1 MTDEANLDSDKK
13 WALPFPTSRDR
24 GDTML
29 DDAHR
34 IIAGAV
40 LLSVLGIAYGGTF
53 VLRVTR
59 GDVPANDLQRRFYR
73 AGHAHAGVLVTLAL
87 ATQPFVDAA
96 GLTGFWEL
104 LGRSG
109 TAWAAV
115 LMPAG
120 FFLSAAGRGRTR
132 PNRLIALVW
141 AGAAVLAASVLALGI
156 GLLT

>member
-1 MTDEANLDSDKK
+1 V
-13 WALPFPTSRDR
+13 PT
-24 GDTML
+24 T
-29 DDAHR
+29 
-34 IIAGAV
+34 
-40 LLSVLGIAYGGTF
+40 
-53 VLRVTR
+53 
-59 GDVPANDLQRRFYR
+59 DLQNRFYR

-141 AGAAVLAASVLALGI
+141 AGAAVLAASVLALGV
-156 GLLT
+156 GLLS

>member
-1 MTDEANLDSDKK
+1 MTVQLSEASI
-13 WALPFPTSRDR
+13 AL
-24 GDTML
+24 
-29 DDAHR
+29 
-34 IIAGAV
+34 AGTLLITLVAV
-40 LLSVLGIAYGGTF
+40 GYGGTF
-53 VLRVTR
+53 LLQVST
-59 GDVPANDLQRRFYR
+59 GKVPTTDLQHRFYR

-156 GLLT
+156 GLLS